1 MEATSAEDD
10 GRIDADPDEPEAV
23 AGRRSPLRRCIVT
36 AAVGPKGDMIRFVVG
51 PDDSVVPDL
60 DERLPGRGY
69 WITARPDVLR
79 LAMAKRH
86 FARAARRPVRTPE
99 DLVARIADGLAAR
112 WLRLFGLARRAGQ
125 VTAGYEQVRDALS
138 GGKVALWVEATDGS
152 SDGRAKLAGVARDV
166 PLVFVFSARE
176 LADALG
182 RAHVVHAAVEAGGF
196 ADRLARDVARVAEF
210 RGLSAWGGGS
220 GGVEQE
226 SGRTTR

>member
-1 MEATSAEDD
+1 MEATPADE
-10 GRIDADPDEPEAV
+10 GGAIDADEPEAV

-36 AAVGPKGDMIRFVVG
+36 GTVGPKDGMLRFVMG
-51 PDDSVVPDL
+51 PDDTVVPDL
-60 DERLPGRGY
+60 DERLPGRGH
-69 WITARPDVLR
+69 WVTARPDVLR
-79 LAMAKRH
+79 QAIAKRH
-86 FARAARRPVRTPE
+86 FARAARRPVRPPD
-99 DLVARIADGLAAR
+99 DLVERVAEGLAER

-138 GGKVALWVEATDGS
+138 GGKVALRVEATDGS
-152 SDGRAKLAGVARDV
+152 SDGRTKLAGVGRDV

-182 RAHVVHAAVEAGGF
+182 RAHVVHAAVESGGF
-196 ADRLARDVARVAEF
+196 AERLSRDAARVAEF
-210 RGLSAWGGGS
+210 RGVSAWGGVS